1 MHPQIIPAHTY
12 YLNILLNTTFINAN
26 LTYALRHISF
36 LISLVLML
44 AVGLFYSCI
53 YPYHL
58 HFMEQVQMFLFT
70 KEYLLD
76 FVSIPG
82 GVADYMG
89 RFLTQFFHITW
100 AGASIMALLFGL
112 MYIGICKALRLNC
125 VKLNEES
132 RNSAVAGLF
141 IGAVALLPMR
151 FIGMYACDE
160 NAMPAVYI
168 AIIISL
174 FGSIAVS
181 CFSQYRITPYLT
193 ILVLPL
199 LYWAVGPMCILFA
212 LLSSLMMASCH
223 KLWQALVISV
233 VAILLPG
240 VAHSFV
246 DYPIDV
252 LYRGIGYFRFREVFY
267 PLMWFAA
274 GIIFVLAVAAR
285 FVKSVPNL
293 TISSATLVVFAL
305 LMAHGVN
312 GHAMKNME
320 VVKMYD
326 ELAAQERWDDILTE
340 SRKRMPIYP
349 ACVANINLALIMTER
364 IGAEMFDYYQPGE
377 HALLPKHEM
386 NFERPMAAS
395 KIYYKLNWTNMSQ
408 WLCFEAQESIPNS
421 EKSAHCY
428 KRLAQTHIVRGE
440 YKAAR
445 KYLEPLTHTLFYK
458 DWALGQMK
466 YVEDETLVMDCEEYA
481 QMRICQYRGDY
492 FYGDNMKIM
501 LADYCTS
508 TMHNR
513 YATLYLKALC
523 LLQNDLDLFHRI
535 HDLDEQFM
543 PAQQLKE
550 PLPRYFE
557 QAMALYLMKNDMQ
570 DQLPKYRIQEK
581 TIDHMKSFMEALENG
596 APKDVMYRNF
606 GNTYWF
612 YYTYNEKA
620 NADEK

>member
-1 MHPQIIPAHTY
+1 
-12 YLNILLNTTFINAN
+12 
-26 LTYALRHISF
+26 
-36 LISLVLML
+36 
-44 AVGLFYSCI
+44 
-53 YPYHL
+53 
-58 HFMEQVQMFLFT
+58 MFLFT

-76 FVSIPG
+76 FVSVPG
-82 GVADYMG
+82 GVADYVG

-112 MYIGICKALRLNC
+112 MYIGICTVIRLNS
-125 VKLNEES
+125 VKLNDDI

-168 AIIISL
+168 AIIASL
-174 FGSIAVS
+174 FGVLVVS
-181 CFSQYRITPYLT
+181 CFIQYRITPYLT

-212 LLSSLMMASCH
+212 LLSSLMMASSH
-223 KLWQALVISV
+223 KLWQALVISI

-240 VAHSFV
+240 LAHSFV

-293 TISSATLVVFAL
+293 TVSSATLVVFVL

-312 GHAMKNME
+312 SRAMKNME

-377 HALLPKHEM
+377 HALLPREDK
-386 NFERPMAAS
+386 NFSVPMAAS
-395 KIYYKLNWTNMSQ
+395 KIYFKMCLTNMSQ
-408 WLCFEAQESIPNS
+408 RYCFEAQEAIPNYD
-421 EKSAHCY
+421 KCAQCY
-428 KRLAQTHIVRGE
+428 QRLAQTHLVRGD

-445 KYLEPLTHTLFYK
+445 KYLMPLTHTLFYK
-458 DWALGQMK
+458 DWALAQLNYIDNPETILDNRE
-466 YVEDETLVMDCEEYA
+466 YV
-481 QMRICQYRGDY
+481 QMRVCQYKGDY
-492 FYGDNMKIM
+492 FMGADMKSM
-501 LADYCTS
+501 LTDYCTS
-508 TMHNR
+508 SMHNR
-513 YATLYLKALC
+513 YATLYLQALC
-523 LLQNDLDLFHRI
+523 LLQNDLDMFRRI
-535 HDLDEQFM
+535 HDFDEAYLS
-543 PAQQLKE
+543 PEAKE
-550 PLPRYFE
+550 KPLPKYFE
-557 QAMALYLMKNDMQ
+557 QAMAMYLMKNDLH
-570 DQLPKYRIQEK
+570 DEVGKYRIQDE
-581 TIDHMKSFMEALENG
+581 TIEHMQAFMQAYEQG
-596 APKDVMYRNF
+596 TPKETMRQYF

-612 YYTYNEKA
+612 YYAYNETE
-620 NADEK
+620 NEK